1 MSIKIVGTGR
11 CLPELQVDNDQ
22 LSGFLD
28 TSDEWIVSRTGIN
41 TRRLCQSETMTHLAT
56 VAAGKALAKAGIDPA
71 DLDMILCATICGD
84 FVTPSLACC
93 VAGQLS
99 VTCPAL
105 DVNAACTGFIAALSV
120 ASAYFDSGR
129 AEHILIICA
138 ERLSNVADWQDRAT
152 CVLFGDGA
160 GACVL
165 TKGSALK
172 YLHLGVEG
180 NPTPLNLPAT
190 VGNSPFSTI
199 KPTPEPARKFLF
211 MNGQTVFKFA
221 TRMMEAETRL
231 ALATLSLSPED
242 VDWYLIHQANRRIL
256 DYARQKLGL
265 KAEKLPMNLN
275 RYGNT
280 SSASIP
286 ILLDE
291 LLENEAVRP
300 GQTIFMSAFGA
311 GLTYG
316 AALLEWE

>member
-1 MSIKIVGTGR
+1 MSFKIVGTGR
-11 CLPELQVDNDQ
+11 CLPELQVDNNQ
-22 LSGFLD
+22 LAKFLD
-28 TSDEWIVSRTGIN
+28 TSDAWIVSRTGIN
-41 TRRLCQSETMTHLAT
+41 TRRICQLETMTDLAT
-56 VAAGKALAKAGIDPA
+56 TAASKALAKAAMDPGA
-71 DLDMILCATICGD
+71 LDMILCATLCGD
-84 FVTPSLACC
+84 FLTPSLACC
-93 VAGQLS
+93 VAEQLG

-105 DVNAACTGFIAALSV
+105 DINAACTGFLSALSL
-120 ASAYFDSGR
+120 AAAYFDSGH

-138 ERLSNVADWQDRAT
+138 ERLSNITDWQDRST

-165 TKGSALK
+165 SKGSALK

-180 NPTPLNLPAT
+180 NSTPLNLP
-190 VGNSPFSTI
+190 VSIGNSPFSTT
-199 KPTPEPARKFLF
+199 KPARKFLF
-211 MNGQTVFKFA
+211 MDGQTVYKFA
-221 TRMMEAETRL
+221 TRIMEAEMRL
-231 ALATLSLSPED
+231 ALDTLGLSLED

-256 DYARQKLGL
+256 DYVRQKLGL
-265 KAEKLPMNLN
+265 PAEKLPMNLN

-291 LLENEAVRP
+291 LLENGAVRP
-300 GQTIFMSAFGA
+300 GQTIFLSAFGA